1 MRTFLN
7 VKKKVAI
14 AIVLEGSYFLTY
26 LPITIYYLNRGV
38 VLMLFV
44 GYLLQ
49 IISVFPLLAILSV
62 KIWRYNSSKANLPF
76 WIGLAA

>member
-1 MRTFLN
+1 
-7 VKKKVAI
+7 
-14 AIVLEGSYFLTY
+14 
-26 LPITIYYLNRGV
+26 
-38 VLMLFV
+38 MLFV